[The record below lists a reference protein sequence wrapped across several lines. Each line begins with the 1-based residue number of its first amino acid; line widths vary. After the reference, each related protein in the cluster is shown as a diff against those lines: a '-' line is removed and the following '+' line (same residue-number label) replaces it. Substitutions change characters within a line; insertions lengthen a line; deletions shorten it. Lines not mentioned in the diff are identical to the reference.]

1 MRHAKGTEARAI
13 RFRYDHPYR
22 CHRLPHGSEV
32 VKQSI
37 LLLHKESTASTAGAV
52 PLATGS
58 IPAVTVTSVRAQ
70 HLQTCHYLSRLLT
83 LNVQWGLHKFLQKG
97 CSGKRKVVR

>member
-37 LLLHKESTASTAGAV
+37 LLLHKESTSSTDGAV

-58 IPAVTVTSVRAQ
+58 IPAVTVTSVSAQ
-70 HLQTCHYLSRLLT
+70 HLQKCHYLSRLLSS
-83 LNVQWGLHKFLQKG
+83 NV
-97 CSGKRKVVR
+97 RKLMEGIPID